1 MRFWQIIKSKFIEI
15 IGDTRGEFRTSEA
28 DANESVING
37 VRYIVS
43 TRFSKSE
50 NKTMKEKL
58 SEFIGGDFAHLT
70 TTQDISEIDEQAS
83 AMFSRLVEQMK
94 FAEGITEQLKEE
106 NQIEWVARINNIEAR
121 VREIV
126 NHELIFTA

>member
-1 MRFWQIIKSKFIEI
+1 MKNFWRKLKLRFIETI
-15 IGDTRGEFRTSEA
+15 SNTRAELKLNKDDDE
-28 DANESVING
+28 NEYVING

-70 TTQDISEIDEQAS
+70 TTQDINTIN
-83 AMFSRLVEQMK
+83 
-94 FAEGITEQLKEE
+94 TEYVNSTAGERRT
-106 NQIEWVARINNIEAR
+106 NA
-121 VREIV
+121 VR
-126 NHELIFTA
+126 

>member
-28 DANESVING
+28 DANEYVING

-43 TRFSKSE
+43 TRFSKTE

-70 TTQDISEIDEQAS
+70 TTQDINTIN
-83 AMFSRLVEQMK
+83 
-94 FAEGITEQLKEE
+94 TEYVNSTAGERRT
-106 NQIEWVARINNIEAR
+106 NA
-121 VREIV
+121 VR
-126 NHELIFTA
+126 

>member
-15 IGDTRGEFRTSEA
+15 IGNTRAELKLNKDD
-28 DANESVING
+28 DANEYVING

-43 TRFSKSE
+43 TRFSKTE

-70 TTQDISEIDEQAS
+70 TTQDINTINTEYVNST
-83 AMFSRLVEQMK
+83 
-94 FAEGITEQLKEE
+94 AEERMT
-106 NQIEWVARINNIEAR
+106 NA
-121 VREIV
+121 VR
-126 NHELIFTA
+126 